1 VKLNGYFRTQMQADN
16 VDGNGAKDAP
26 TDAAVDQRL
35 RMKVTNQLNDNV
47 QVVYYG
53 EVDTVWGSKSKA
65 TSTGAVTL
73 DETVYGNDY
82 NGDGDILDKAVK
94 CADVVGGF
102 AGVCDSTAAVTA
114 VGGGGEV
121 GADGVNIETKNA
133 YVAFKVPNSIF
144 DFTVG
149 IQGFNL
155 GFDGVVIFQDAAGV
169 AANMKLSDTATV
181 TAHYAKFTESSAA
194 DSQDTDY
201 YAAKGSFKLGESKL
215 GVIGLFVNDNAGDS
229 ETMGFGAEFNGK
241 FGGTGL
247 NAWALYTDLDKEVGK
262 DQTGYGA
269 SVQAV
274 FGKAAVRATYLSG
287 DDGTGTSG
295 DQLITDIGGGAFMFV
310 NENLHINFY
319 DVYYNN
325 LGSTGKALKRA
336 QGLMALNAKYDMMMG
351 DMYLKLGAGYFLTA
365 EENTAGE
372 DELGMEIA
380 ARLGQKIAEKVD
392 VSLNAAYATAGDFYG
407 TNTDDMYKVNFMVNV
422 GF

>member
-1 VKLNGYFRTQMQADN
+1 MAEVKLNGYFRTQMQADN

-35 RMKVTNQLNDNV
+35 RMLVTNQLNDNV
-47 QVVYYG
+47 KVVYYG
-53 EVDTVWGSKSKA
+53 EVDTVWGVNSGTKLA
-65 TSTGAVTL
+65 
-73 DETVYGNDY
+73 
-82 NGDGDILDKAVK
+82 
-94 CADVVGGF
+94 
-102 AGVCDSTAAVTA
+102 
-114 VGGGGEV
+114 GGGQV
-121 GADGVNIETKNA
+121 GADGINVETKNA
-133 YVAFKVPNSIF
+133 YVAFKVPNSMF

-181 TAHYAKFTESSAA
+181 TAHYAKFNETATIDA
-194 DSQDTDY
+194 NDTDY

-215 GVIGLFVNDNAGDS
+215 GVIGLFVNDNTNTTENDV
-229 ETMGFGAEFNGK
+229 MGLGAEFNGK
-241 FGGTGL
+241 FGGAGV
-247 NAWALYTDLDKEVGK
+247 NAWLLYTDQDFDAVAGR

-295 DQLITDIGGGAFMFV
+295 DQLLTDIGGGAFMFV
-310 NENLHINFY
+310 NENLQINFY

-325 LGSTGKALKRA
+325 LGSTAKALKRT
-336 QGLMALNAKYDMMMG
+336 QGLMALNAKYDMMLG

-365 EENTAGE
+365 EENVAGE

-407 TNTDDMYKVNFMVNV
+407 TNTDDMYKVNFLINV